1 MVANATAMSVRERT
15 AEVAIM
21 KTLGFRRHAILT
33 LIAGEAVLI
42 ALVGGLVG
50 VLGAKLAYAFILA
63 TFDRARALGL
73 AFGAASGLVT
83 GLSVWS
89 LVSGAASRLILRVTR
104 YAVCVLGGLAGFGF
118 GLIFYNAVGTMADN
132 SGGLLADFGV
142 PLKTVAVCLVIA
154 AGVGVLSAVIPALRA
169 ARLSISEALRASG

>member
-1 MVANATAMSVRERT
+1 
-15 AEVAIM
+15 
-21 KTLGFRRHAILT
+21 
-33 LIAGEAVLI
+33 
-42 ALVGGLVG
+42 
-50 VLGAKLAYAFILA
+50 
-63 TFDRARALGL
+63 
-73 AFGAASGLVT
+73 
-83 GLSVWS
+83 
-89 LVSGAASRLILRVTR
+89 
-104 YAVCVLGGLAGFGF
+104 VCVLGGLAGFGF